1 MKTRDVSEETF
12 EEGRAIVMDETIN
25 DSQGQATLAG
35 HVLKWSA
42 GLTGLFVA
50 SALLTG
56 LLVSALWII
65 VPSATASDAVV
76 YGVYRGVDLGNP
88 GESPARD
95 FYVNLGSQQGVQ
107 TGSILEVS
115 RKLATYDLLSEKL
128 YKDVVFPIATL
139 KVIHAEPGVAIA
151 RLDKMIAPEKSPSF
165 SPRAVMV
172 GDLVRKSR

>member
-1 MKTRDVSEETF
+1 MKDKPVSDETF
-12 EEGRAIVMDETIN
+12 EEGRSKPMEEGIKDSRSDE
-25 DSQGQATLAG
+25 SLSA
-35 HVLKWSA
+35 HVLRWSA
-42 GLTGLFVA
+42 GLAGLFVA
-50 SALLTG
+50 SAVLTG
-56 LLVSALWII
+56 LLVSALWL
-65 VPSATASDAVV
+65 VAPAATASEAVV

-88 GESPARD
+88 GETPAKD
-95 FYVNLGSQQGVQ
+95 FYVNLGSQQGLQ

-115 RKLATYDLLSEKL
+115 RKLATYDLMSEKL

-151 RLDKMIAPEKSPSF
+151 RLDKMIAPDKSPSF